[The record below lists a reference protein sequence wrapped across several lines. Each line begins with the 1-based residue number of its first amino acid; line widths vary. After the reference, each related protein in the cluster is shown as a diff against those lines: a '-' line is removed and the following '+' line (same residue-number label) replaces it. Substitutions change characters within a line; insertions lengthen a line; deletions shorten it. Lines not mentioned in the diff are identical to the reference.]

1 MPIQKLPAA
10 WADEVIRF
18 WFEELRDEDWFKRDA
33 ALDERIRSRFG
44 ELHSALRAHPPEP
57 AGLDAKTLLAAVL
70 VFDQFSRNLFRDSAT
85 TYATDAHALELARHA
100 VATGLDRQLEDRQ
113 RYFIYMPF
121 MHSEDR
127 AMQAESARLFKT
139 IPGDGGQWA
148 EHHRAIV
155 DRFGRFPHRNALLGR
170 ASTAE
175 ELEFLARE
183 PSFA

>member
-1 MPIQKLPAA
+1 MPTQRLPAG

-18 WFEELRDEDWFKRDA
+18 WFEELRDEDWFKRDVTV
-33 ALDERIRSRFG
+33 DERICLRFG
-44 ELHSALRAHPPEP
+44 EVHAALRAQPPAP
-57 AGLDAKTLLAAVL
+57 ASVDAKTLLAAVL
-70 VFDQFSRNLFRDSAT
+70 VFDQFSRNLFRGSAA
-85 TYATDAHALELARHA
+85 TYATDAQALALARHA
-100 VATGLDRQLEDRQ
+100 VATGQDRQLEDRQ

-127 AMQAESARLFKT
+127 AMQAESVRLFKT
-139 IPGDGGQWA
+139 LPGDGAQWA

-175 ELEFLARE
+175 ESEFLARE